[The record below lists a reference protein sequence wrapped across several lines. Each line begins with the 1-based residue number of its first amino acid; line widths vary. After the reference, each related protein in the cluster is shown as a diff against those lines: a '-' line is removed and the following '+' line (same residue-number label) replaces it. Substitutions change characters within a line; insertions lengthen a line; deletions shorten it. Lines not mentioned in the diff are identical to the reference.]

1 MDEGARLL
9 SECGVNSLTVGSN
22 PTLSANIQFLCFWII
37 VYHYN
42 RKNNR
47 KFKKLQLVEKL
58 RCILSLPNL
67 FPSLARRFPFHFAP
81 FGLTALAKATLKGLG
96 LDGLTEQSA
105 KL

>member
-1 MDEGARLL
+1 L
-9 SECGVNSLTVGSN
+9 
-22 PTLSANIQFLCFWII
+22 WII

-58 RCILSLPNL
+58 RCTLLLPNL

-81 FGLTALAKATLKGLG
+81 LWVYGSGESHPEGLG